1 MPISINSDR
10 LWSSIEQ
17 LAAFTDPENP
27 YTRRAFSTL
36 YIQSRDWLTRQFA
49 DAGLQVEV
57 DAGGNLV
64 GRLPGSNPSLKPIA
78 TGSHSDTV
86 PSGGRFDGIAGVMA
100 GLEIARALSDSRT
113 RLRHPFE
120 VVDFL
125 SEEPGYYGVSCIG
138 SRAMVGKLIP
148 EMLENLAP
156 DNSTLMDGIERMGG
170 KPDELGKP
178 IRNDNS
184 IAGFFELHIEQGPVL
199 EAENID
205 IGIVTDIVGIRRV
218 NLVVRGAADHS
229 GTTPMDLRKDAL
241 VGAAQIV
248 AYVSNYARAHSRGQ
262 TYLVGT
268 IGKLNVIPNGSN
280 VIPGEIAMT
289 LEIRSNSDAA
299 LDAFSEEVISF
310 STKTCNEME
319 LALSYDWVSRSDP
332 RSCAP
337 SIQTAIEQAC
347 RDRCTA
353 YRYMASGAGHD
364 AAYMSRLGPSG
375 MVFIPCREGRS
386 HCSEEW
392 TSPSQLAVGTQILMD
407 SILNFDAS
415 TDIQNP

>member
-1 MPISINSDR
+1 MSISINSDR
-10 LWSSIEQ
+10 LWSSVEQ
-17 LAAFTDPENP
+17 LAAFTEPEHP
-27 YTRRAFSTL
+27 YTRRAFSEL
-36 YIQSRDWLTRQFA
+36 YIQSRDWLSKQFA
-49 DAGLQVEV
+49 SAGLDVRI

-64 GRLPGSNPSLKPIA
+64 GRLPGTDSSLKPIV

-86 PSGGRFDGIAGVMA
+86 PRGGRFDGIAGVLAGIEMA
-100 GLEIARALSDSRT
+100 HSLSDSHV

-120 VVDFL
+120 VIDFL
-125 SEEPGYYGVSCIG
+125 SEEPGEYDVSCIG
-138 SRAMVGKLIP
+138 SRAMVGKLDP
-148 EMLENLAP
+148 KMLENLAP
-156 DNSTLMDGIERMGG
+156 DDSTLGDGISRMGG
-170 KPDELGKP
+170 KPDGLNKP
-178 IRNDNS
+178 IRKGNS
-184 IAGFFELHIEQGPVL
+184 ISGFFELHIEQGPVL

-218 NLVVRGAADHS
+218 NLIVMGAADHS
-229 GTTPMDLRKDAL
+229 GTTPMALRKDAL

-248 AYVSNYARAHSRGQ
+248 AYVSDYARKNSSDR

-280 VIPGEIAMT
+280 VIPGEVAMT
-289 LEIRSNSDAA
+289 LEIRGNSDSA
-299 LDAFSEEVISF
+299 LDAFSEKVISF
-310 STKTCNEME
+310 STNMCNEMK

-347 RDRCTA
+347 RERGTT

-364 AAYMSRLGPSG
+364 AAYMSRIGRSG
-375 MVFIPCREGRS
+375 MIFIPCLEGRS

-392 TSPSQLAVGTQILMD
+392 TSPAQLAVGTQILLD
-407 SILNFDAS
+407 SILNLDKS
-415 TDIQNP
+415 TDIPGS